1 MKINLLKLNPQTYVF
16 IIALLS
22 ILLFLN
28 PCPLYEGQASGGGRG
43 AQDANSVAV
52 TVSSAWSPPR
62 EGAPEKPIHV
72 DVRPQQPIQVDVRP
86 KPERS
91 AAPLEIA
98 RMIGAAGREAGAVR
112 R

>member
-1 MKINLLKLNPQTYVF
+1 MKVNLLKLNPQTYVF

-28 PCPLYEGQASGGGRG
+28 PCPLYEGQANSGGAG
-43 AQDANSVAV
+43 ASQASSAAV
-52 TVSSAWSPPR
+52 TV
-62 EGAPEKPIHV
+62 KQVKFDVQPIQV
-72 DVRPQQPIQVDVRP
+72 DVQPIQVDVRP
-86 KPERS
+86 EPERS

>member
-28 PCPLYEGQASGGGRG
+28 PCPLYEGQANAGGAG
-43 AQDANSVAV
+43 ADDASSAAV
-52 TVSSAWSPPR
+52 TV
-62 EGAPEKPIHV
+62 KQV
-72 DVRPQQPIQVDVRP
+72 KLDVQPIQVDVRP
-86 KPERS
+86 EPERS

-98 RMIGAAGREAGAVR
+98 RMIGAAGRAAGAVR

>member
-28 PCPLYEGQASGGGRG
+28 PCPLYEGQANSGGAG
-43 AQDANSVAV
+43 ASQASSAAV
-52 TVSSAWSPPR
+52 TV
-62 EGAPEKPIHV
+62 KQV
-72 DVRPQQPIQVDVRP
+72 KFDVQPIQVDVRP
-86 KPERS
+86 EPERS